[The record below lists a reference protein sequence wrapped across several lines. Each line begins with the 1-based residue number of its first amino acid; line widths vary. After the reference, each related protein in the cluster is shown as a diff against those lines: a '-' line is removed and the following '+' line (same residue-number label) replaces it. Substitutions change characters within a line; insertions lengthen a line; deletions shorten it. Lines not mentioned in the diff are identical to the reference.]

1 MAVEQQ
7 KFNDTQPTVSEHIGE
22 FVTNY
27 LFIYLFSHQTDTS
40 KRQKRTIK

>member
-27 LFIYLFSHQTDTS
+27 LFIYLVIKLIQVKG
-40 KRQKRTIK
+40 KREQ